1 MLYDL
6 NSVLIYTDF
15 SIIKKQLSIFY
26 DFKVIIV
33 KDINDVFNTV

>member
-1 MLYDL
+1 MVWTQF
-6 NSVLIYTDF
+6 SFILIF